1 MIALKVNQKDM
12 VGEEEIR
19 PESELIKSGHRQYRT
34 ENNCVKTFCMVNG
47 SYLRLIPP
55 RLGCLKGHST
65 FYSFFPPFPFY
76 SFFLLILFSLSICL
90 PVFLHLL
97 IRFKITLLYVLSI

>member
-47 SYLRLIPP
+47 SYLRLI
-55 RLGCLKGHST
+55 
-65 FYSFFPPFPFY
+65 
-76 SFFLLILFSLSICL
+76 LS
-90 PVFLHLL
+90 V
-97 IRFKITLLYVLSI
+97 